1 MVQERICR
9 YGHLANFSAG
19 TSSPTFSR
27 PTVQCLFPILSP
39 NTLNSFSNVFLWNC
53 SPSNSTNSVFPY
65 LPASAIPSYLSDI
78 LSSCTYKTY
87 HLRFS
92 ILLRGRQQFKAIRAW
107 PVGIYLLS
115 SSEFPVP
122 SSANIVY
129 ERYVL
134 AASIVYVISLKDLL
148 LYAHLVRMYSW
159 DFSSCAI
166 LPPST

>member
-27 PTVQCLFPILSP
+27 PTVQRLFPILSP
-39 NTLNSFSNVFLWNC
+39 NTLISCSNVFLWNC
-53 SPSNSTNSVFPY
+53 SPSNSTNSFFPY

-78 LSSCTYKTY
+78 LSSCTHKMFL
-87 HLRFS
+87 LRFS
-92 ILLRGRQQFKAIRAW
+92 ILLHSRQQFKAIGAW

-115 SSEFPVP
+115 SSEFLVP

-129 ERYVL
+129 ESYVL
-134 AASIVYVISLKDLL
+134 TASIIYFISLKDLL
-148 LYAHLVRMYSW
+148 LYAQLVRMYNW
-159 DFSSCAI
+159 VFSSCTI